1 MTSDRTNIRRK
12 TGDERRS
19 LILNEIDATRG
30 WVLAESAKHLAA
42 VWPMSKPCEFEFV
55 PRKLTVRDSV
65 AQIGNYTSKS
75 EVLIQSRTALNVGE
89 LENLATDQIGSITA
103 KRTLRYARNFWV
115 PEQVQD
121 EMLVSRGK
129 RSAPIFATIRRTKP
143 IVASVPQYW
152 KKRKIRLP
160 QAMDPTLLDE
170 GNKLWACTHR
180 QICRR
185 GTNVHWFL
193 VWTRS
198 GFDLCRWRGL
208 DGCTEAIV
216 VFRFL
221 FRNRNRNRKRNRNRQ
236 LSVIA
241 NIKTDAQT
249 KWNQGTVD
257 KFEALL
263 TMNGSWRQ
271 SAKQGQCKSNN
282 KQYEIL

>member
-129 RSAPIFATIRRTKP
+129 EARQFLQ
-143 IVASVPQYW
+143 QYVE
-152 KKRKIRLP
+152 
-160 QAMDPTLLDE
+160 QSQSLLLYHNIE
-170 GNKLWACTHR
+170 KNARFVFHR
-180 QICRR
+180 PWIP
-185 GTNVHWFL
+185 H
-193 VWTRS
+193 
-198 GFDLCRWRGL
+198 
-208 DGCTEAIV
+208 
-216 VFRFL
+216 
-221 FRNRNRNRKRNRNRQ
+221 
-236 LSVIA
+236 
-241 NIKTDAQT
+241 
-249 KWNQGTVD
+249 
-257 KFEALL
+257 
-263 TMNGSWRQ
+263 
-271 SAKQGQCKSNN
+271 
-282 KQYEIL
+282 Y